1 MAKNSKNG
9 QSRWGAESAF
19 SELTGFA
26 HSITGP
32 MTSEQIDAY
41 VLNLRIEE
49 ITQKLKTDDVVPSAQ
64 HRRSPSPEP
73 MYDSSGRRVNMR
85 HRRYREKLENERH
98 FLIRKAICS
107 IPGYRAPQGY
117 RYNHMMIKEKVY
129 IPDKQFPEFNFIGQI
144 LGPRGRSLVD
154 MNARSGAN
162 IVIRGRGS
170 TKEGRPGHRQPSTEE
185 NEPLHCLITADSQE
199 KVDNAKKI
207 IETVIEAVIT
217 TPEHANERKKEQ
229 LRELAKANG
238 TFRDDEGR
246 GLHTISTTNT
256 NTFEVICRICG
267 NGGHIASDCLNQRT
281 KSTGAPWRNKNKL
294 PPWRQQHPNREQ
306 TIEDEKDIICS
317 KFLEEI

>member
-1 MAKNSKNG
+1 MSMNSEKR
-9 QSRWGAESAF
+9 QTRWGAESAF
-19 SELTGFA
+19 SKLTSLIL
-26 HSITGP
+26 SITGP

-49 ITQKLKTDDVVPSAQ
+49 ITEKLKTNDVVPSVQ

-73 MYDSSGRRVNMR
+73 MYDGSGRRVNMR
-85 HRRYREKLENERH
+85 HRRYREKLESERH
-98 FLIRKAICS
+98 FLIQKAIRS
-107 IPGYRAPQGY
+107 IPGYQAPHGY
-117 RYNHMMIKEKVY
+117 RYNHVMIKEKVY

-144 LGPRGRSLVD
+144 LGPRGRSLAD
-154 MNARSGAN
+154 MNFRSGAN

-170 TKEGRPGHRQPSTEE
+170 TKEGRRGRHQASTEE

-246 GLHTISTTNT
+246 GRHTISTTNT
-256 NTFEVICRICG
+256 NTFEAICRICG

-281 KSTGAPWRNKNKL
+281 KSTGAPWRNENKL

-306 TIEDEKDIICS
+306 IIEDEIDIICL